1 MTAEDM
7 PRRRPAGAGGHDVF
21 LLLQAEDLA
30 ADDAGHV
37 EPVGNAQGQVD
48 VEQARLED
56 DHEQNDVEQH
66 GNGIE
71 DVDDMHHDLVRPAA
85 DEAGN
90 AAVDDAD
97 EDVDQAGDEA
107 DGQGNAGAVE
117 DADEEVTAQ
126 GIRTEPVRS
135 RRPGIGCRQILVGI
149 SIGRQP
155 GAGNGQEAHDDDDG
169 QAP

>member
-1 MTAEDM
+1 
-7 PRRRPAGAGGHDVF
+7 
-21 LLLQAEDLA
+21 
-30 ADDAGHV
+30 
-37 EPVGNAQGQVD
+37 
-48 VEQARLED
+48 
-56 DHEQNDVEQH
+56 
-66 GNGIE
+66 
-71 DVDDMHHDLVRPAA
+71 MHHNLVRPAA

-135 RRPGIGCRQILVGI
+135 RRSGVGCRQILVGI

-155 GAGNGQEAHDDDDG
+155 GTGNGQEAHDDDDG